1 MYSNPALE
9 EAINNPDNRGTLKKQ
24 LNVLADA
31 VNAPKSPIAKD
42 TRASMQLAIQK
53 IRSFIDFNENPI
65 AKNGYLYQEQ
75 KAASKEEIAQIL
87 FELSRSNMEIREAN
101 RLIFTPILNSY
112 ARNVVGASPER

>member
-1 MYSNPALE
+1 MYSNPSLE

-31 VNAPKSPIAKD
+31 VNSTKSPIAKD
-42 TRASMQLAIQK
+42 TRASMQLIIQK
-53 IRSFIDFNENPI
+53 IRSFIDFNENPF
-65 AKNGYLYQEQ
+65 AKNAYQYQEQ
-75 KAASKEEIAQIL
+75 KATSKQEIAELL
-87 FELSRSNMEIREAN
+87 FELSRSNLEIREAN